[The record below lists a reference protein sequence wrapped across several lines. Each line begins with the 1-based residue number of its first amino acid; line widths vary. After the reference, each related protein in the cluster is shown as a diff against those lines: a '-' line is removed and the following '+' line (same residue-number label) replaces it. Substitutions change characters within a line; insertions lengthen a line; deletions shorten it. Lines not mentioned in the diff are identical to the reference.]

1 MPEAKSERRLPRP
14 FSMHWG
20 SGLIV
25 EEASYVGEHHVP
37 AIQLMRYDDGPAA
50 GSYSIRFAHFSQRG
64 AFQRSPL
71 MISEA
76 EIEDLRAAVAET
88 PQLQRLLLR
97 IAGG

>member
-1 MPEAKSERRLPRP
+1 
-14 FSMHWG
+14 
-20 SGLIV
+20 
-25 EEASYVGEHHVP
+25 
-37 AIQLMRYDDGPAA
+37 
-50 GSYSIRFAHFSQRG
+50 
-64 AFQRSPL
+64 